1 MQRYHFNVYDGVAS
15 IDNEGTEL
23 VSIDEARRH
32 ALELAG
38 ELLKEEA
45 RQRRFGD
52 DWRVEVTDHRGLIL
66 FRMDIN
72 VAETAASLQRNG
84 PPECR

>member
-66 FRMDIN
+66 FRMDIT